1 MKSKILLRNL
11 AEMLG
16 EMDSS
21 VMCIAAIPMCG
32 SKCNSCPFV
41 NRHTLDE
48 ALNELKNMLD
58 KEVERGV

>member
-11 AEMLG
+11 AEVLG
-16 EMDSS
+16 EVDSS

-32 SKCNSCPFV
+32 SKCNTCPFL
-41 NRHTLDE
+41 NSATLDE
-48 ALNELKNMLD
+48 AIKELKNLLD